1 MKFLKVHIFFFLEAA
16 CRDLT
21 FKKAECEA
29 RMVQCFRL
37 YCKYPVDS
45 D

>member
-1 MKFLKVHIFFFLEAA
+1 MKFLKVHIFFLEAA

-29 RMVQCFRL
+29 RMVQCF
-37 YCKYPVDS
+37 
-45 D
+45 